1 MISQWRNV
9 MKTRFALSAF
19 LLALPLS
26 VLAQTKTTGY
36 TYDALGRL
44 TYVADSANG
53 NRDYD
58 YDKAGNR
65 VNVAINTASDGA
77 SEAAA
82 FTFPAP
88 IVQTPSL
95 IANCAWRASWS
106 AVPNATQYYVTDTSG
121 GSLNGGN
128 TYYTTTYADIGCP
141 SNNSS
146 ANKPK
151 SVQACNA
158 NKVCGTKALFPQ

>member
-1 MISQWRNV
+1 
-9 MKTRFALSAF
+9 MKTKLALSAF
-19 LLALPLS
+19 LLTLPLS
-26 VLAQTKTTGY
+26 LHAQNKTTGY

-44 TYVADSANG
+44 TYVADSVNG

-65 VNVAINTASDGA
+65 VNVAAGTGSDAA
-77 SEAAA
+77 SEATA
-82 FTFPAP
+82 FTFSAP
-88 IVQTPSL
+88 TGLSKSL
-95 IANCAWRASWS
+95 IANCAWRAQWNP
-106 AVPNATQYYVTDTSG
+106 VTNAYQYYVIDTSG
-121 GSLNGGN
+121 SGV
-128 TYYTTTYADIGCP
+128 YVTTTYADIGCP

-146 ANKPK
+146 ANMPK